1 MSNKDKNDDSGDD
14 LEDEFAAFEREAK
27 EAAAKAQ
34 SQMSEPKKEA
44 PKKAEAAPASSS
56 SDDDDDEDEEDE
68 FAAFEREAKEAAAA
82 ATAAMAQSNSASSSD
97 DQAASAEK
105 NKAEETVT
113 AEADSEEAATAGG
126 GSAADDAA
134 KEAALAASK
143 ALATEKSEGLFG
155 KDGKVAT
162 QTILVVGGGIAGVTA
177 ATEAAET
184 GYDVILLEKSPAL
197 GGRVTR
203 LNRYFPKL
211 CNPNCGLEINYQR
224 IKANPRIKVM
234 TMCEVD
240 TVAGSVGNFTV
251 SVKQQPTY
259 VEGLCDGCGQCAE
272 GVEAEVPNAYN
283 YNMDKTKAVH
293 LAHEHAFP
301 MRYVIDPSVIGTD
314 EQEKIAA
321 KCDKGLINFDQKEE
335 SFDLNVGA
343 IIWATGWKPYDS
355 KNLETYNYHNSADI
369 INNVE
374 MERLANHDGPTKGK
388 ILRQSNGEAVNKV
401 ALIQCAGSR
410 DHNHLAYCSMIC
422 CLASLKHAA
431 YVREQHPDAE
441 VDIYYIDIRAHD
453 KMSQFYERIRK
464 DDKVNFIKS
473 KPAHILIDEED
484 GSPVVCG
491 ENTFA
496 HSDMYKNKY
505 DLVVLATGMQASLAA
520 DFKPEGMEKDDYGFV
535 IDSEGQFAAGGAAGP
550 LDVALS
556 TQSATAAAL
565 KAILAV
571 RANSG
576 S

>member
-1 MSNKDKNDDSGDD
+1 MSNKDKNDDSGDE

-34 SQMSEPKKEA
+34 SQMKEPKKEEA
-44 PKKAEAAPASSS
+44 KPAETA
-56 SDDDDDEDEEDE
+56 SDDDDDDEEDE

-82 ATAAMAQSNSASSSD
+82 ATAAMAQSNSAASSD

-105 NKAEETVT
+105 NKVEETVT
-113 AEADSEEAATAGG
+113 AEADSEEATA
-126 GSAADDAA
+126 AAAGDGDNAA
-134 KEAALAASK
+134 KEAALEASK
-143 ALATEKSEGLFG
+143 ALAAAKSEGLFG
-155 KDGKVAT
+155 KDGQVTT

-224 IKANPRIKVM
+224 IKNNARIKVM
-234 TMCEVD
+234 TLCEVD
-240 TVAGSVGNFTV
+240 SISGSVGNFKV
-251 SVKQQPTY
+251 SVKQTPSY
-259 VEGLCDGCGQCAE
+259 VEGLCDGCGQCAK
-272 GVEAEVPNAYN
+272 GVESEVPNAYN

-293 LAHEHAFP
+293 MVHEHAFP
-301 MRYVIDPSVIGTD
+301 MRYVVDPSVIGTD

-321 KCDKGLINFDQKEE
+321 SCDKGLINFDQKEE
-335 SFDLNVGA
+335 IFDLNVGA

-355 KNLETYNYHNSADI
+355 EKLETYNYHNSADI

-388 ILRQSNGEAVNKV
+388 ILRQSNGEAVKKV

-491 ENTFA
+491 ENTFD
-496 HSDMYKNKY
+496 HGDMYKNKY

-520 DFKPEGMEKDDYGFV
+520 DFNPEGMEKDDYGFV

-550 LDVALS
+550 FDVALS